1 MTEYDIIVAGGG
13 PAGLTAAIYCARA
26 GKKVLVIEK
35 MNPGGQ
41 ITYAPLVEN
50 YPGLPGM
57 SGAEYAEALVEQT
70 ISFGVEF
77 AYEEV
82 MSVAPGNPITIETD
96 LEKRSCRAVILAI
109 GTEHRHI
116 GLENEEDLIG
126 AGVSY
131 CAVCDGAFYAGREVT
146 VIGGGNSALQE
157 ALFLSEICSK
167 VTLVN
172 RREKLRA
179 DECLVRK
186 LKGRQ
191 NVEFMYPYTVTKIL
205 EDDGEVN
212 GLVLTNTETGQE
224 EKLQTEGV
232 FVAIGLKTCSEP
244 FERLGINN
252 EAGYFLTDEHKQT
265 AVPGIFA
272 AGDCCDKKVRQL
284 TTACGDGATAAIA
297 ACEYIDNL
305 EEK

>member
-1 MTEYDIIVAGGG
+1 MTDFDIIVAGGG

-57 SGAEYAEALVEQT
+57 SGAEFAEALVEQT
-70 ISFGVEF
+70 MSFGVEF

-82 MSVAPGNPITIETD
+82 LSVTKGTPITVETD
-96 LEKRSCRAVILAI
+96 FEKRTCKALILAI

-116 GLENEEDLIG
+116 GLDNEEDLIG
-126 AGVSY
+126 AGISY
-131 CAVCDGAFYAGREVT
+131 CAVCDGAFYAGKEAA

-167 VTLVN
+167 VTLIH
-172 RREKLRA
+172 RREQFRA
-179 DECLVRK
+179 DECLVNK
-186 LKGRQ
+186 LRERQ
-191 NVEFMYPYTVTKIL
+191 NIEFIYPYTVTKIQ
-205 EDDGEVN
+205 EEEGEVC
-212 GLVLTNTETGQE
+212 GLVLTHVESAE
-224 EKLQTEGV
+224 EKSLKVDGV

-244 FERLGINN
+244 FEKLCISD
-252 EAGYFLTDEHKQT
+252 EKGYFLTDTQKQT

-297 ACEYIDNL
+297 ACEYVDSL
-305 EEK
+305 L